1 MRKRFIKIHASDSSA
16 LLLGPRSTLQSS
28 SFLPSVSHAG
38 ESFTYQGLRIWFYGY
53 VTWTLDYSADLILL
67 AFSISCG
74 GEFHLSRFTHLILR
88 LCYLDLGLLC
98 RHHPSCLQYLMQ
110 GRVPSIKV
118 YASNSSAMLLGPWS
132 ILQTSSFLP
141 SISHAGEILPIKVYP
156 SDFSAMLLGPWSTL
170 QISSFLPSVSH
181 AGESFTYQGL
191 RICFFGYIN
200 WTLEYSA
207 NLIFFCLSISRGEHI

>member
-16 LLLGPRSTLQSS
+16 LLLGPRSALQSS

-38 ESFTYQGLRIWFYGY
+38 E
-53 VTWTLDYSADLILL
+53 
-67 AFSISCG
+67 
-74 GEFHLSRFTHLILR
+74 FHLSRFTHLILR
-88 LCYLDLGLLC
+88 LRYLDLGLLC
-98 RHHPSCLQYLMQ
+98 RSHPSCLQYLMRGRVSPIKVYASDSTAMLFGPRTTLQTSSFLPSVSQQ

-156 SDFSAMLLGPWSTL
+156 TDFSAMLLGP
-170 QISSFLPSVSH
+170 
-181 AGESFTYQGL
+181 
-191 RICFFGYIN
+191 
-200 WTLEYSA
+200 
-207 NLIFFCLSISRGEHI
+207 